1 MSYTQFNRHESM
13 NSETREEI
21 MNLIKEVRLYR
32 YDLQKKSKK
41 VVNKDVNIAE
51 SIENSLYGLFDGYL
65 YDSLQLNA
73 LKCHPY
79 LAAKIVRI
87 YHICSMYPKSQ
98 TKIY

>member
-32 YDLQKKSKK
+32 YDLQDKDENHENIK
-41 VVNKDVNIAE
+41 VTR

-79 LAAKIVRI
+79 LTAKIVRI
-87 YHICSMYPKSQ
+87 YHICSMYPKSI

>member
-21 MNLIKEVRLYR
+21 MNLIKEVSSYR
-32 YDLQKKSKK
+32 YDLQDIDE
-41 VVNKDVNIAE
+41 NHENIKITR

-73 LKCHPY
+73 LKCPTD
-79 LAAKIVRI
+79 LATKIVRI
-87 YHICSMYPKSQ
+87 YHICSMYPKSI

>member
-32 YDLQKKSKK
+32 YDLEKKS
-41 VVNKDVNIAE
+41 KDVNIAA

>member
-1 MSYTQFNRHESM
+1 MSYTRFNRHESM

-32 YDLQKKSKK
+32 YDLQDIDE
-41 VVNKDVNIAE
+41 NHENIE
-51 SIENSLYGLFDGYL
+51 VTRSIENSLYGLFDGYL

-79 LAAKIVRI
+79 LTAKIVRI
-87 YHICSMYPKSQ
+87 YHICSMYPKSI

>member
-32 YDLQKKSKK
+32 YDLQDIDENHENIK
-41 VVNKDVNIAE
+41 VTR

-79 LAAKIVRI
+79 LTAKIVRI

>member
-32 YDLQKKSKK
+32 YDLQDIDENHENIK
-41 VVNKDVNIAE
+41 VTR

-79 LAAKIVRI
+79 LTAKIVRI
-87 YHICSMYPKSQ
+87 YHICSMYPKSI

>member
-32 YDLQKKSKK
+32 YDLQKKSK
-41 VVNKDVNIAE
+41 DVNVAA